1 MPDLHLC
8 CLSPITLRFLLSWFF
23 FFRNSRTAH
32 LKCRLFTMQNDQ
44 NYSFFLIFLWR
55 KLFLPSFKHLTWGF
69 VLDMAGSFPCAL
81 SLVYCAL
88 RSSFKTYL
96 MLFLYWKF
104 LYVFCSSVY
113 TWVNL
118 GDIREYPK
126 LEGTHRYHGSANP
139 WLHSGPPVCL
149 RWNHHACGFKDE
161 IVPSS
166 STT

>member
-1 MPDLHLC
+1 MV
-8 CLSPITLRFLLSWFF
+8 FF

-44 NYSFFLIFLWR
+44 NYSFFSFFLFYFFVKKTISSILQASHLRICTAYGW
-55 KLFLPSFKHLTWGF
+55 KL
-69 VLDMAGSFPCAL
+69 SFPCGL

-88 RSSFKTYL
+88 RSSFKTYV

-104 LYVFCSSVY
+104 LYVFCYSVY

-139 WLHSGPPVCL
+139 WLHSGPPICL